1 MRRAK
6 LVWVAGVLAAATL
19 AIGATAF
26 RRPPR
31 APVVTRE
38 VIAVYLGTIG
48 TDAQSAIIPAI
59 REMRV
64 ALGQQAAATGRRFI
78 SRGVSLEPSVD
89 GGLRHIAMLGSFDE
103 VSVGGNWTNSAVV
116 RYLGA
121 NIGASRSTAIP
132 QVILLER
139 EIRQG
144 DGSLQVSAER
154 EMGRYIGIGEIEEW
168 VRRGAPLAR

>member
-6 LVWVAGVLAAATL
+6 LVWAVGVLAAATL
-19 AIGATAF
+19 AIAATAF
-26 RRPPR
+26 RRPLR
-31 APVVTRE
+31 EPVVTHE
-38 VIAVYLGTIG
+38 VIAVYLGTLG
-48 TDAQSAIIPAI
+48 TDAQSGIIPAV

-64 ALGQQAAATGRRFI
+64 ALAQQAAVTGRRFI

-89 GGLRHIAMLGSFDE
+89 SGLRHIAMLGSFDE

-121 NIGASRSTAIP
+121 NIGTSRSTSIP

-139 EIRQG
+139 EI
-144 DGSLQVSAER
+144 
-154 EMGRYIGIGEIEEW
+154 GRYIGGRDIEEW
-168 VRRGAPLAR
+168 VRRGAPLPR